1 MTKGVYCVILILFI
15 GLSSEAHANEL
26 QVEYKTFYSHV
37 KKLKGEDTQA
47 LQFAFGFMNI
57 HTKQLCQINEARI
70 STDKKQIPLNVTS
83 ENRFTIPSENAL
95 RQADAIIVLDLAEA
109 TNVCDISVQLE
120 TKPEFLKQQYPK
132 TELEFLYSQY
142 QAFFNEMGGF
152 MSFMMPQVDGL
163 TLQFADKELNKS
175 LSNGMLIRKG
185 ILTVSE
191 QDFRMLDNIML
202 PEAPFRITAK
212 TSRS

>member
-1 MTKGVYCVILILFI
+1 MMKIFYCVYLALL
-15 GLSSEAHANEL
+15 LSFTSLSNANEL

-57 HTKQLCQINEARI
+57 HTNQLCQINEARI
-70 STDKKQIPLNVTS
+70 STDKQQIPLNVTS

-95 RQADAIIVLDLAEA
+95 RQADALIILDLEEA

-120 TKPEFLKQQYPK
+120 TKPEFLKQQYPT

-163 TLQFADKELNKS
+163 TIQFANKELNKS
-175 LSNGMLIRKG
+175 LSNGMLIRNG
-185 ILTVSE
+185 MLTVSE

-202 PEAPFRITAK
+202 PEAPLRITAK
-212 TSRS
+212 TYRS

>member
-1 MTKGVYCVILILFI
+1 MTKGFYGVLLMSILGFSSFI
-15 GLSSEAHANEL
+15 KANEL

-57 HTKQLCQINEARI
+57 HTNKLCQINEARI
-70 STDKKQIPLNVTS
+70 STDKKQIPLDVTP
-83 ENRFTIPSENAL
+83 ENRFTIPSERAL
-95 RQADAIIVLDLAEA
+95 RQADALIILDLKEA

-120 TKPEFLKQQYPK
+120 TKPEYLKTQYPVSD
-132 TELEFLYSQY
+132 LDFLYSQY

-163 TLQFADKELNKS
+163 TIQFENPQLNKP
-175 LSNGMLIRKG
+175 LSNGMLIRNG
-185 ILTVSE
+185 LLTVSE
-191 QDFRMLDNIML
+191 SDFKMLDNILL
-202 PEAPFRITAK
+202 PEAPLRITAK
-212 TSRS
+212 TSSS

>member
-1 MTKGVYCVILILFI
+1 MTKGLYCVYVALFLS
-15 GLSSEAHANEL
+15 LSSLVHANEL

-57 HTKQLCQINEARI
+57 HTNQLCQINKARI
-70 STDKKQIPLNVTS
+70 STDKKQIPLIVTP
-83 ENRFTIPSENAL
+83 ENRFTIPSEEAL
-95 RQADAIIVLDLAEA
+95 RQADALIILDLEEA

-120 TKPEFLKQQYPK
+120 TKPEFLKKQYAK
-132 TELEFLYSQY
+132 SELDFLYSQY

-152 MSFMMPQVDGL
+152 MSFMMPQVEGL
-163 TLQFADKELNKS
+163 TIQFANKDLNKPI
-175 LSNGMLIRKG
+175 SNGMLITNG
-185 ILTVSE
+185 MLTVSE
-191 QDFRMLDNIML
+191 QDFKMLDNIML
-202 PEAPFRITAK
+202 PDAPFRITAK